1 MIFLPKS
8 PVKESVV
15 NRLSVLKQNDTQIP
29 SFRFRYS
36 APSPNPTVRLDK
48 FGMRI
53 LHHVFDPFIPDAT
66 AIRPLADVHE
76 VLRELHGGNLPN
88 PDVGVEH
95 CVSNSPTWLLIDTP
109 ASPSTGRSRRLRR

>member
-15 NRLSVLKQNDTQIP
+15 YRFSVLKQNDTQIP
-29 SFRFRYS
+29 SFRFRYP

-53 LHHVFDPFIPDAT
+53 FHHVLDPFITNTT
-66 AIRPLADVHE
+66 AVRPLANVHE
-76 VLRELHGGNLPN
+76 VLRELHGRNLPN

-95 CVSNSPTWLLIDTP
+95 CVSATNNVLSNPIC
-109 ASPSTGRSRRLRR
+109 RE